1 MIQYIVENAR
11 SEQTKTYRR
20 GEEDIM
26 AKWFYKQSILVQV
39 ILLLIPVVNWVVEV
53 CVRWSAYMSRPKLL
67 TLVFAI
73 LTIPLGIIFG
83 WVDLVW
89 LLLTGHLLFAKA

>member
-1 MIQYIVENAR
+1 
-11 SEQTKTYRR
+11 
-20 GEEDIM
+20 M

-39 ILLLIPVVNWVVEV
+39 ILLLIPVVNWVIEL

-73 LTIPLGIIFG
+73 LTIP
-83 WVDLVW
+83 
-89 LLLTGHLLFAKA
+89 